1 MNDPQLFGD
10 QFAGD
15 SWSAWRA
22 LLAGFYGLELDDQ
35 ELAQWRAITGRDS
48 PTEASDELW
57 MVIGRRG
64 GKTQTA
70 ALLAVYE
77 AAFNDYDSRLSPGEV
92 ATVMLLAADRKQ
104 ARSALRYVTGLM
116 RSNPMLERMIVREDS
131 ESIELNNRTVIEVST
146 ASFRSVRGYTVGA
159 VVADEIA
166 FWRSD
171 ESANPDS
178 EIINALR
185 PAMATLGGKLIALS
199 SPYARRGALWDHY
212 SKHYGKP
219 SDILVAQAASR
230 SMNPTLPEK
239 IIKLA
244 LERDPAAAGAEY
256 LAQFRSDVETFVQ
269 IEAIE
274 ACTVRGRL
282 ELPPITGVSY
292 SAFVDPSGGSKDAF
306 TLAIAHR
313 HDDIMVIDAIRA
325 IKPPFSPAIVVDE
338 FAQLLKSYRI
348 TEVTGDR
355 YGGEFPRE
363 LFRKAGINYKLSD
376 RTKSELY
383 RDLLPLLNSGRVELP
398 DSKQLQAELLGL
410 ERRTARGGRDS
421 IDHAPG
427 QHDDLVN
434 AMAGAVLKANQ
445 PKQSFFIA
453 RAGDGSTEVV
463 KHFACNEPP
472 TVMYWHS

>member
-1 MNDPQLFGD
+1 MTDPQLFGD

-398 DSKQLQAELLGL
+398 DSKQLQTELLGL

-445 PKQSFFIA
+445 PRQSFFIA
-453 RAGDGSTEVV
+453 RAGDDSTEVV